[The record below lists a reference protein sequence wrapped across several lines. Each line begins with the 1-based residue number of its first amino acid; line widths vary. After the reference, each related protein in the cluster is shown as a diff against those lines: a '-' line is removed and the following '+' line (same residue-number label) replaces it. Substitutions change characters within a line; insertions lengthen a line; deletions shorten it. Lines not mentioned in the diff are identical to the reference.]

1 MLRLHYCTSYNGL
14 LLYLLYFFSSR
25 LTHDELINKEL
36 KCACLVFSYYWGGER
51 AVWRLTALQ
60 GPLTKWVLTDGLDTT
75 YHDLLIARPHSS
87 AKCRQILL
95 DLDQSKQKHH
105 PWTPGGVRRRRRV
118 SVSSKVRLRGC
129 QIILSD
135 FSGNLGCKCGNI
147 ERQDY
152 WAKPHFSRYS
162 SFISY
167 GCICLMMHLL
177 ANFNG
182 ATELNQTFKQIFADL
197 IRCIFNWCLL

>member
-1 MLRLHYCTSYNGL
+1 MLILHYCTSYNGL

-87 AKCRQILL
+87 AKCRQN
-95 DLDQSKQKHH
+95 SAGFGPKQTKTS
-105 PWTPGGVRRRRRV
+105 PVNARRRAQE
-118 SVSSKVRLRGC
+118 VRGWAWAVKSDWEAARLSC
-129 QIILSD
+129 QISVGILAVNVAILRDRITEPSLTFPD
-135 FSGNLGCKCGNI
+135 IPL
-147 ERQDY
+147 
-152 WAKPHFSRYS
+152 S
-162 SFISY
+162 SLMAASVLW
-167 GCICLMMHLL
+167 CIC
-177 ANFNG
+177 
-182 ATELNQTFKQIFADL
+182 
-197 IRCIFNWCLL
+197 